1 MGGSTAKKG
10 VGGRL
15 FEGGENGGKIL
26 YKGFD
31 RFGGAGGVGAV
42 VDGKIGL
49 EDSMVRGEGVAEV
62 DVVVGLAVGPVD
74 EGIGKL
80 N

>member
-15 FEGGENGGKIL
+15 LEGGENGGKML
-26 YKGFD
+26 YEGFD

-42 VDGKIGL
+42 VNGKIGL
-49 EDSMVRGEGVAEV
+49 ERGARSRGRGGGREASHTT
-62 DVVVGLAVGPVD
+62 
-74 EGIGKL
+74 ITRFTTIQ
-80 N
+80 

>member
-1 MGGSTAKKG
+1 M
-10 VGGRL
+10 
-15 FEGGENGGKIL
+15 FEGGENGGKML

-42 VDGKIGL
+42 VNGKIGL

-62 DVVVGLAVGPVD
+62 DVVVRLAVSPVD
-74 EGIGKL
+74 EGIG
-80 N
+80 